1 MASLAASN
9 GYTWTHTTDC
19 EMPITQRTVGSVT
32 IFDVTG
38 GMTRDKGYGE
48 IRAAVSPLL
57 KEGHAFFLLNLAEV
71 PYMDSSCV
79 GELTSVF
86 ISVRNH
92 KGALKIVNLTGKVR
106 ELFEV
111 AKLVQVFELFD
122 DEADALQSF

>member
-1 MASLAASN
+1 
-9 GYTWTHTTDC
+9 
-19 EMPITQRTVGSVT
+19 MPITQRTVGSVT
-32 IFDVTG
+32 ILDVTG
-38 GMTRDKGYGE
+38 GMTRDRGYGE

-57 KEGHAFFLLNLAEV
+57 KEGHALFLLNFAEV

-92 KGALKIVNLTGKVR
+92 KGALKIVNLTGKMR